1 MLTIVF
7 TRLLLPIM
15 RVGSI
20 VTVVVIL
27 FAAHA
32 YLFFDYSLKQSI
44 YTNKFCQGG
53 SIIVA

>member
-15 RVGSI
+15 RVRSI
-20 VTVVVIL
+20 VTVVVIF

-32 YLFFDYSLKQSI
+32 YLFFYYSLKQSI